1 METADYLALLN
12 GLLAAGPQ
20 GLELYNQIKNNDAIY
35 QEKIKKAEE
44 DAKRQKTI
52 LYFSFAIIILLV
64 VILVSKVY
72 KKI

>member
-1 METADYLALLN
+1 MEDYLTLLN
-12 GLLAAGPQ
+12 GLLTAGPQ

-44 DAKRQKTI
+44 EAKRQKTI
-52 LYFSFAIIILLV
+52 VYISFAVIIILIL
-64 VILVSKVY
+64 ILVSKLY